1 MELKDIMSTDVH
13 KISSQDTVAQAAQM
27 MQEYNV
33 GSLPVCD
40 NEKLVGVITD
50 RDITINAVAR
60 GQVPTTKVSTAMSSD
75 VVYGRPD
82 MDIHEAAEIMGDKQI
97 RRLPIVDSGK
107 VVGIVALGDLAVE
120 SKLVDDAGDALSDI
134 SKNY

>member
-1 MELKDIMSTDVH
+1 MDLKDIMSTDVH

-27 MQEYNV
+27 MQEYNI

-60 GQVPTTKVSTAMSSD
+60 GQAPTTKVSTAMSND

-97 RRLPIVDSGK
+97 RRLPVVDSGK
-107 VVGIVALGDLAVE
+107 VIGIVALGDLAVE